1 MTHSKTWYG
10 YGWQELQES
19 VLHVAHEHTHTCILH
34 TLNANDLSHSTFQS
48 YVSIDHVERKIS
60 PEELIRF
67 TKPITMATAKAVAAG
82 NSCRQDEAIVA
93 ANSGRKAIC
102 DLLRACKVMHLD
114 VILSYLFVCL
124 SICLSERV
132 SKIYCSDRL
141 DLFTQEVL

>member
-1 MTHSKTWYG
+1 
-10 YGWQELQES
+10 
-19 VLHVAHEHTHTCILH
+19 
-34 TLNANDLSHSTFQS
+34 
-48 YVSIDHVERKIS
+48 
-60 PEELIRF
+60 
-67 TKPITMATAKAVAAG
+67 MATAKAVAAG

-93 ANSGRKAIC
+93 ANTGRKAIC